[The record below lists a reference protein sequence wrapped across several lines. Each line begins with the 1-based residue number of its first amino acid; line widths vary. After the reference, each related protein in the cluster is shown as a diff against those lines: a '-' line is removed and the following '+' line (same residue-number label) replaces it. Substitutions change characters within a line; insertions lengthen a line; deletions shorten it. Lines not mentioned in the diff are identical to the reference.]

1 MKKFILFMLICLTV
15 TACACLTV
23 SAETVNHFEIEIPY
37 VQSPPTIDGIAM
49 CGEYPEASVVMNDHT
64 AEAWVGEMSRE
75 SSTIWNFAWDESGLY
90 VFATVR
96 DRTPVYRDES
106 THWVG
111 ADCVEIGLNPGGILN
126 QPDDKGVF
134 FSMGATADG
143 RVIVYRHNYDEKIV
157 SSEVRGCAVGHTQ
170 GSGSYTMEVCIPW
183 SLIFIEADCT
193 KTDTHLNATGMVPG
207 ECFIMNMVLA
217 AIDAKDDSTIGV
229 AYKFNGTD
237 FVTGQYILG
246 MLTGEPHVETIGSG
260 WADTEV
266 PTEPEQAS
274 DPENEVPVT
283 EDATRDTQPKG
294 SEPEHTADAPTAS
307 GGCGSLL
314 GAASVLPLMSMT
326 LALCFVGR
334 RQKEIK

>member
-15 TACACLTV
+15 TTCMCLTV
-23 SAETVNHFEIEIPY
+23 SAETADHFKIEIPY
-37 VQSPPTIDGIAM
+37 VQTPPTIDGIAM
-49 CGEYPEASVVMNDHT
+49 SEEYPGASVVMNDHT

-75 SSTIWNFAWDESGLY
+75 ASTVWNFAWDESGLY

-111 ADCVEIGLNPGGILN
+111 ADCVEIGLNPGWILD

-134 FSMGATADG
+134 FSMGAAADG

-170 GSGSYTMEVCIPW
+170 GSSSYTIEVCIPW

-193 KTDTHLNATGMVPG
+193 KTDTHLNATGLEPAEALVMD
-207 ECFIMNMVLA
+207 MVLA
-217 AIDAKDDSTIGV
+217 AIDAKDDNNIGV

-237 FVTGQYILG
+237 FVTGQYIPG
-246 MLTGEPHVETIGSG
+246 VLTGEPHAETVGSG
-260 WADTEV
+260 WADTE
-266 PTEPEQAS
+266 PATYPESETNLPTEALRDTEPESPAMESTAEVQTEVTDGCQAAIS
-274 DPENEVPVT
+274 VT
-283 EDATRDTQPKG
+283 AILCLGVCAIPLYARRRREK
-294 SEPEHTADAPTAS
+294 
-307 GGCGSLL
+307 SL
-314 GAASVLPLMSMT
+314 P
-326 LALCFVGR
+326 
-334 RQKEIK
+334 